1 MFGSQFYV
9 VEMKGT
15 KGYTK
20 TVDSDDLGGSMN
32 GSIEQ
37 LKIEFPFLDWD
48 YMQDPT
54 KGELVCDVGITFH
67 PQGNEPLVGLWKLD
81 QLEASFGAG
90 GYLQGDLHR
99 VNTLSDYGGLQ
110 AEQSIQRKERAH
122 VIFRSAYNIA
132 YEVTR
137 KMNNQRDVFQEKDVF
152 DLTDG
157 YLKEVRKVIL
167 LYREHAS
174 RISYG
179 VRDEIR
185 IGGRALGQLMDTLDQ
200 MVRGFLITLGN

>member
-1 MFGSQFYV
+1 
-9 VEMKGT
+9 MKGT

-20 TVDSDDLGGSMN
+20 VIGGDHLMGSMN

-54 KGELVCDVGITFH
+54 KGEFVCEIGVTFH
-67 PQGNEPLVGLWKLD
+67 PDSDEPLVGLWRLD
-81 QLEASFGAG
+81 RLEASFGMA
-90 GYLQGDLHR
+90 GYLQGTLHQL
-99 VNTLSDYGGLQ
+99 NTLSFCGGLQ
-110 AEQSIQRKERAH
+110 AEQSADRKAMTH

-137 KMNNQRDVFQEKDVF
+137 RMNNKRDLFQEKDIYNMTERYF
-152 DLTDG
+152 Q
-157 YLKEVRKVIL
+157 EVQAVTM
-167 LYREHAS
+167 LYREHSAEV
-174 RISYG
+174 SYG

-185 IGGRALGQLMDTLDQ
+185 LGGRALTPLMESIDR
-200 MVRGFLITLGN
+200 MVCKREHTSHP